1 MTAVGI
7 PSLDVRGRRGDA
19 PPGRVRQ
26 QWFDNAARLVASGG
40 RDLGL
45 WWIHWHGL
53 ATFWFGDTGD
63 VFVEPVA
70 EGRLVQIDDVFARG
84 VIPVVLLAR
93 GYEALHASAV
103 EQAGGVT
110 AFCAR
115 SGTGKSTLALAF
127 AQSGPAHF
135 ADDTLLY
142 DISKDGPVAF
152 SLPFPVRVDDQAR
165 RAAATSSPETTVA
178 QPPANATIHRI
189 YDLTRDDRLE
199 PGVPRFAEIAAPRR
213 FERLLAHAH
222 PFEMAGD
229 ERRRAFTERL
239 LALARDVEVWECR
252 FAPSLDALR
261 PLVDGIRRHAE
272 M

>member
-1 MTAVGI
+1 MPAVGI
-7 PSLDVRGRRGDA
+7 PNLEVRRGRGDA
-19 PPGRVRQ
+19 PPGKVRQ
-26 QWFDNAARLVASGG
+26 QWFDNALRLVASGG

-53 ATFWFGDTGD
+53 GTFWFSDTGD

-70 EGRLVQIDDVFARG
+70 EGRLVQIEDVFARG

-103 EQAGGVT
+103 EQARSVT

-115 SGTGKSTLALAF
+115 SGTGKSTLALAL
-127 AQSGPAHF
+127 ARGGPAHF

-142 DISKDGPVAF
+142 NISGSGPIAF
-152 SLPFPVRVDDQAR
+152 SLPFPVRVDDEAR
-165 RAAATSSPETTVA
+165 RAAATISPETSIA
-178 QPPANATIHRI
+178 QASTSAAIRRV
-189 YDLTRDDRLE
+189 YELTRDDRLE
-199 PGVPRFAEIAAPRR
+199 TGVPHFAAVPAPRR

-239 LALARDVEVWECR
+239 LALARDVDVWECR
-252 FAPSLDALR
+252 FAPSLDAL
-261 PLVDGIRRHAE
+261 PSLVDGIRRHAE